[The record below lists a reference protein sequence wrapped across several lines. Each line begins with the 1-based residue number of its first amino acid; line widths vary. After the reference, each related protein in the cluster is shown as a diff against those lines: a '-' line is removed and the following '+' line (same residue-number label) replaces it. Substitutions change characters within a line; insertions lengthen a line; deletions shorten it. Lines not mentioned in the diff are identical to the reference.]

1 MIRKIQW
8 TAMAVTAVLCAAC
21 DAHIDVPDTAVR
33 PRHILCEDGT
43 ALSYAQYEQSGK
55 RAIAVVFDNAVKER
69 KGTAMR
75 FTCGTLL
82 RRHSPTA
89 SVSHKGRR
97 PTSGHW
103 TGT

>member
-8 TAMAVTAVLCAAC
+8 FAMAVTAVLCAAC

-33 PRHILCEDGT
+33 PGPNT
-43 ALSYAQYEQSGK
+43 
-55 RAIAVVFDNAVKER
+55 VKVR

-82 RRHSPTA
+82 RQLLPTA

-97 PTSGHW
+97 PTSRLW